1 MFFAIFKMLR
11 ETMVVTDS
19 GCKLLSKFISP
30 CGATDKAKSDD
41 VFLLLL
47 FVAFSSEYSPN
58 NTCTREI
65 PNYLSVS
72 VC

>member
-11 ETMVVTDS
+11 ETMVVIDG

-41 VFLLLL
+41 VHVPVNAVCCFL
-47 FVAFSSEYSPN
+47 F
-58 NTCTREI
+58 
-65 PNYLSVS
+65 
-72 VC
+72 